1 MCCFGGVFSGGNKP
15 FNYQIKNKQIN
26 ILVEEQQQ
34 VFSSELLR
42 RSRSNTKSFI
52 DIKKKIEGNLTMTV
66 QC

>member
-1 MCCFGGVFSGGNKP
+1 MCCFGGGYSGGNKP

-52 DIKKKIEGNLTMTV
+52 DNKKKIEGNLTMTV